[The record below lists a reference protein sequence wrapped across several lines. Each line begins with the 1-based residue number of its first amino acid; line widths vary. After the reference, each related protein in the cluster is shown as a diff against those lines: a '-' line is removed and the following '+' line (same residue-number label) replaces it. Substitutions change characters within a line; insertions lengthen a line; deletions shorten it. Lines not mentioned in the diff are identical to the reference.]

1 MDGTLHTLQEY
12 MLHTEN
18 ITYILIVAALI
29 GMTFFFRFLTD
40 RDDDEE

>member
-1 MDGTLHTLQEY
+1 METFYTLQDF

-18 ITYILIVAALI
+18 ITYIIIVAALI
-29 GMTFFFRFLTD
+29 GITFFYRFLTD